1 MAQAKRRRFGVSL
14 REEVAEGLDELSR
27 LLGTSRSNLVEEA
40 VERLLEDYLH
50 YREQHRCSGLFIV
63 YSDAE
68 TLDVRKLLEENR
80 DIVVSSS
87 HVHVGGACA
96 EIIVVHGDSER
107 IRRLHN
113 SLESLGCR
121 VRFIPLHGP

>member
-1 MAQAKRRRFGVSL
+1 MAQARRRRFGVSL
-14 REEVAEGLDELSR
+14 RAETAESLDELSR
-27 LLGTSRSNLVEEA
+27 LLGTSRSTLVEEA

-50 YREQHRCSGLFIV
+50 YRERHRCSGLLIV
-63 YSDAE
+63 YSEDE
-68 TLDVRKLLEENR
+68 PLDVRRVLEENR
-80 DIVVSSS
+80 DIVLSSS
-87 HVHVGGACA
+87 HVHVGRACA

-121 VRFIPLHGP
+121 VRFIPLHGA